1 MKHLQKGVI
10 KMKFSE
16 KLKQAMQELHLN
28 QRQVCGMT
36 GKSKGSVSQYLSG
49 KQIPSEDVQVAIAV
63 ALGLEENY
71 FSKKEESVVAL
82 PAAELRNGV
91 ISRLDV
97 EKAAKLLG
105 MNHNT
110 VRKGLQ
116 QGVFPWGYGIHT
128 SENRWVYFINAKRF
142 AEIEGVVI

>member
-1 MKHLQKGVI
+1 MT
-10 KMKFSE
+10 FSE

-49 KQIPSEDVQVAIAV
+49 KQIPSEDVRAAIAV

-71 FSKKEESVVAL
+71 FSKKEETVVIL
-82 PAAELRNGV
+82 PTKEVRNGM
-91 ISRLDV
+91 IPRLDV

-142 AEIEGVVI
+142 AEIEGVSV

>member
-1 MKHLQKGVI
+1 MT
-10 KMKFSE
+10 FSE

-49 KQIPSEDVQVAIAV
+49 KQIPSEDVQAAIAV

-71 FSKKEESVVAL
+71 FSKKEETIVAL
-82 PAAELRNGV
+82 PTTELRNGV
-91 ISRLDV
+91 IQRLDV

-128 SENRWVYFINAKRF
+128 SENRWVYFINARRF

>member
-1 MKHLQKGVI
+1 MT
-10 KMKFSE
+10 FSE

-49 KQIPSEDVQVAIAV
+49 KQIPSEDVQSAIAV

-71 FSKKEESVVAL
+71 FSKEEEAVVVLPTKEV
-82 PAAELRNGV
+82 RNGV
-91 ISRLDV
+91 IPRLGV
-97 EKAAKLLG
+97 EDAAKLLR

-116 QGVFPWGYGIHT
+116 QGVFHWGYGIHT
-128 SENRWVYFINAKRF
+128 SENRWVYFINARRF

>member
-1 MKHLQKGVI
+1 MT
-10 KMKFSE
+10 FSE

-49 KQIPSEDVQVAIAV
+49 KQIPSEDVQAAIAV

-71 FSKKEESVVAL
+71 FSKEEEAVVVLPTKEV
-82 PAAELRNGV
+82 RNGV
-91 ISRLDV
+91 IPKLDV
-97 EKAAKLLG
+97 EDAAKLLQ

-110 VRKGLQ
+110 VRKGLR

-128 SENRWVYFINAKRF
+128 SENRWVYFINARRF